1 MKALK
6 FFAAIAAATL
16 LAASCGALFPAA
28 SADGQASTASLTK
41 TNGLQAGLS
50 LLNLYTQFKSAGKV
64 DLGNTSNLT
73 NLLTLASNI
82 NGLSQTTNT
91 NPFVT
96 GLISG
101 SNNLVTNSNSGTVLN
116 TLSSLS
122 NMNLS
127 SLATTAATA
136 AATSAVNNLANK
148 ATTATTSAAQK
159 TTSAA
164 TSALTALFS
173 ALK

>member
-16 LAASCGALFPAA
+16 LAASCGALFRAA

-50 LLNLYTQFKSAGKV
+50 LLNLYTQFKSAGKM
-64 DLGNTSNLT
+64 DLSNTSNLT

-91 NPFVT
+91 NPFVS

-101 SNNLVTNSNSGTVLN
+101 SNNLVTNSNSGAVLN

-127 SLATTAATA
+127 SLATTAA
-136 AATSAVNNLANK
+136 ATSAVNNLANK
-148 ATTATTSAAQK
+148 ATAATTSAAQK